1 MLGGNTLLIP
11 SQKKWKKNKMGPIG
25 TVTKGRIGG
34 VPVGVMDPFPAFLSS
49 SALAQWPAQL
59 YPLERDCLILI
70 LPPL

>member
-1 MLGGNTLLIP
+1 
-11 SQKKWKKNKMGPIG
+11 MGPIG